1 MLGIKRALPAGK
13 LVEFV
18 LPGLQLLLELRERAS
33 VGLARRT
40 PATTPAAV
48 PVLPP
53 QPSHP
58 DPQGGDLLLGLRKG
72 AEGGGGATRLPLRL
86 EAAGDHIG
94 EALAEICQPVV
105 EPAAGYHLLVLAEG
119 ALHQQVDLFRR
130 VVAEQVERHVV
141 GGGELTF

>member
-1 MLGIKRALPAGK
+1 MLGNERTLAAGK

-18 LPGLQLLLELRERAS
+18 LPGLQLLLELRECAS
-33 VGLARRT
+33 AGLACRT
-40 PATTPAAV
+40 PATSPASV

-58 DPQGGDLLLGLRKG
+58 YPQGGDLFLGLRKG
-72 AEGGGGATRLPLRL
+72 AECGCGATRLPLRV

-94 EALAEICQPVV
+94 EALAQISQPVV

-130 VVAEQVERHVV
+130 VVAEQVERQVV
-141 GGGELTF
+141 RGGA